1 MSKPLTETNTR
12 FFPLFSS
19 YIYHLVNDRQA
30 LEETTLSVLHD
41 FAADGVVYLELRTTP
56 RALPKSNL
64 SKEDYISIILNT
76 IHKFETSTP
85 KNRMHTSLILSIDR
99 RNTLAEALEVVDLV
113 EKFTYPSRSSS
124 SSFSSSFSD
133 TTKRIPRVVGLDLCG
148 DPTHTAI
155 AALAPAFTAARA
167 RLPHLG
173 LTLHFAEAETSG
185 SDAELL
191 MLLREWK
198 PDRIG
203 HVIHLSE
210 VVKRE
215 VAAYRSQRHVG
226 RGKLGLGLGLELC
239 LSCNVHAGMIQGG
252 FESHHFGEWC
262 KSFSSLPKVFPG
274 FEGLCAAFFF
284 SSSLLTILCDVV
296 NM

>member
-1 MSKPLTETNTR
+1 MSKPLTETNTS

-41 FAADGVVYLELRTTP
+41 FAADGVAYLELRTTP

-64 SKEDYISIILNT
+64 SKEDYISTILNT

-85 KNRMHTSLILSIDR
+85 NNRMHTSLILSIDR
-99 RNTLAEALEVVDLV
+99 RNTLAEALEVVDLA
-113 EKFTYPSRSSS
+113 EKFSSPSPSSS
-124 SSFSSSFSD
+124 SPD
-133 TTKRIPRVVGLDLCG
+133 TTNRIPRVVGLDLCG

-155 AALAPAFTAARA
+155 AGLAPAFTAARA

-173 LTLHFAEAETSG
+173 LTLHFAEAEASG

-203 HVIHLSE
+203 HVIHLGE

-215 VAAYRSQRHVG
+215 VAAYRSQRRVG
-226 RGKLGLGLGLELC
+226 GERPGLGLGLELC

-262 KSFSSLPKVFPG
+262 KSSRSCVDG
-274 FEGLCAAFFF
+274 GW
-284 SSSLLTILCDVV
+284 VV
-296 NM
+296 VYGTVC